1 MSSSDRERWD
11 KKYAKG
17 EGPAHF
23 APKAFLTD
31 HRHLLTGGRA
41 LDFACGFGGN
51 ALYLAELG
59 YQVDA
64 VDISI
69 VALRQA
75 QAEARRRRQALRL
88 IQADLTRWWVPPRH
102 YDLIILFLYSA
113 RDLMPQLLEG
123 LRPGGLIFQLNR
135 NPRTLESRPTF
146 NPDFV
151 IGPGELRRAALAA
164 GLEILFVADELPDD
178 PTTTALIARRPA

>member
-1 MSSSDRERWD
+1 MSSSDRKRWD
-11 KKYAKG
+11 EKYARG

-23 APKAFLTD
+23 APQAFLTD

-41 LDFACGFGGN
+41 LDLACGFGGN

-64 VDISI
+64 LDISI

-88 IQADLTRWWVPPRH
+88 IQADLTRWWVPPGR
-102 YDLIILFLYSA
+102 YDLILLFLYSA
-113 RDLMPQLLEG
+113 RDLMPQLLNG
-123 LRPGGLIFQLNR
+123 LRPAGLIFQINR

-151 IGPGELRRAALAA
+151 IQPGELGRTARAA
-164 GLEILFVADELPDD
+164 GLEILFAADELPDN
-178 PTTTALIARRPA
+178 PTNTALIARRPA